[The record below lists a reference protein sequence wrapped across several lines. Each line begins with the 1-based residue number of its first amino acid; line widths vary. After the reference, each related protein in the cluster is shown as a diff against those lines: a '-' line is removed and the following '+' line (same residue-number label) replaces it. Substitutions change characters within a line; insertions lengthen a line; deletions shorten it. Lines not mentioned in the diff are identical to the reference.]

1 MDIDDPARPF
11 ACEPGRENPHEAGHT
26 DEFHAMFLKD
36 AIQHCEAVR
45 DFASRDLFAEILRAE
60 EEHVDFIET
69 QQTMIK
75 QMGLANYIQLQ
86 SRPAG
91 E

>member
-1 MDIDDPARPF
+1 VEEVLQADL
-11 ACEPGRENPHEAGHT
+11 ELEHEAI
-26 DEFHAMFLKD
+26 ALLKD

-45 DFASRDLFAEILRAE
+45 DYASRDLFAEILSAE

-69 QQTMIK
+69 QQDMIK
-75 QMGLANYIQLQ
+75 LMGLGNYVQLQ